1 MTPNT
6 DRSPFEV
13 FCAIVG
19 LSGVIA
25 LGAVVLSWISAL
37 TF

>member
-19 LSGVIA
+19 LLGIIAAGCLA
-25 LGAVVLSWISAL
+25 LGLLARC
-37 TF
+37 FF